1 MLLTAV
7 ILFLLFAVSLLI
19 KTPNQEKD
27 SLYWPIESF
36 FIGVGVYSA
45 IPFLWIFSNS
55 SMRWD
60 AGGQTLIKLFHFS
73 RSKLARITNM
83 NLRQTNKIEPLTI

>member
-1 MLLTAV
+1 MSISLNEKKLERSGANRMLLTAV

-19 KTPNQEKD
+19 KTPNQEQD
-27 SLYWPIESF
+27 SLYWPIESY

-55 SMRWD
+55 SMRW
-60 AGGQTLIKLFHFS
+60 LI
-73 RSKLARITNM
+73 RM
-83 NLRQTNKIEPLTI
+83 GC